1 MKLIPTD
8 IEEIIDKKKPYPSL
22 LYQDENFILVIDPKH
37 KQKDYHYTSWHK
49 RDIRSLLELNK
60 KDVSPIKNLIDNIK
74 KLDLFPKDCKI
85 YIHYPPNFWRLHIH
99 FVSPEYFN
107 KHKVL
112 DSETYLV
119 ENVIKNLEK
128 DENYYR
134 KNVKIRSKL

>member
-8 IEEIIDKKKPYPSL
+8 IKEIIDNKKPYPSL

-37 KQKDYHYTSWHK
+37 NQKDYHYTAWYK

-60 KDVSPIKNLIDNIK
+60 KDVPQIQDLIDNVNR
-74 KLDLFPKDCKI
+74 LDLVPKDCDI
-85 YIHYPPNFWRLHIH
+85 YIHFPPNFWRLHIH
-99 FVSPEYFN
+99 FVSQKYFN
-107 KHKVL
+107 KYKVL

-119 ENVIKNLEK
+119 ENVINNLEE
-128 DENYYR
+128 DGNYYR